1 MNDEYNED
9 FDSTTEAEETVQP
22 EEINEGETLE
32 TEPEVDI
39 AQLQATNKKLF
50 ERAKKAEADLKALKD
65 KPTAKTATAKP
76 ASSIDIE
83 ETVLLANGMDEE
95 LLGQLKKV
103 AQVQGVS
110 IIKAQADPLFV
121 AVKEL
126 FEKNK
131 KQSQAS
137 MGASRGSGQVKA
149 RPTFKTPGLTEA
161 QHREMVEALNR

>member
-1 MNDEYNED
+1 MENEYED

-22 EEINEGETLE
+22 EEINEEETLE
-32 TEPEVDI
+32 TEPEIDV

-50 ERAKKAEADLKALKD
+50 ERAKKAEAALKLASQA
-65 KPTAKTATAKP
+65 KPTAQTPK
-76 ASSIDIE
+76 ASPNDIE

-103 AQVQGVS
+103 AQVQS
-110 IIKAQADPLFV
+110 LSLIKAQADPIFV
-121 AVKEL
+121 AIKDK
-126 FEKNK
+126 FEKDK